1 MIGSTGATQ
10 TMPPRTSLH
19 LEQPGDEELLH
30 SLFAEART
38 LELAALPDEF
48 RATFLDQQFSLWQHH
63 LEQSFPSAERLIIRD
78 SAGTAIG
85 RLVLEV
91 TAAGIHVVDIA
102 VLSASQRRGHGSAVM
117 LAVLDRAD
125 ATGAPITLTV
135 ASGNGPARVFYA
147 GFGFVDITP
156 AEGETGAHRALWRA
170 TPRACATQAPHIPQ
184 LPEHAEFL
192 RLVGSTFVAVDE
204 SEHAISL
211 TLGACSELRR
221 PTTGTT
227 SYVLTFH
234 GRGTARGQGIFT
246 LAVPGMGEMAL
257 FLVPT
262 QLHESET
269 AYTATINLLE
279 VDHV

>member
-1 MIGSTGATQ
+1 
-10 TMPPRTSLH
+10 MPPRTSLH

-38 LELAALPDEF
+38 LELGALPDEF
-48 RATFLDQQFSLWQHH
+48 RATFLDQQFGLWQHH

-135 ASGNGPARVFYA
+135 ASGNGPARAFYA

-170 TPRACATQAPHIPQ
+170 TPRARATQAATHAQHIPQ

-192 RLVGSTFVAVDE
+192 RLVGSTFAAVDE
-204 SEHAISL
+204 SGHAISL

-221 PTTGTT
+221 PATGAA

-246 LAVPGMGEMAL
+246 LAGPGMSEMAL

-262 QLHESET
+262 QLYESET